1 MPNDEL
7 LLCFGSPLISFLL
20 LQRAA
25 PDDIWVT
32 KFPWKNL
39 SEDLLGYSMRL
50 YVWLSVLDHRK
61 NYI

>member
-7 LLCFGSPLISFLL
+7 LLCFGSPLISFSLL
-20 LQRAA
+20 RRAA

-32 KFPWKNL
+32 KFLWKNL
-39 SEDLLGYSMRL
+39 SEDILQYSMRL
-50 YVWLSVLDHRK
+50 YVWLSALDHRK